1 MPTWSLLEYK
11 HSVACSSCQDES
23 AEHQPP
29 PPALLLMDWR
39 VASLAWLALARQL
52 HGMYSSLHSLCV
64 CELFLGFAGQNE
76 TVESSFPAGSL
87 SHTPSSLPTRPPA
100 AEPPL
105 VGLLT
110 VVCVS
115 VLSVLCVTV
124 LVTVVIVLVVRV
136 RRGLRRLRG
145 TTPTGQKTRGGGRAV
160 ENGATAHLLSV
171 ALANHN
177 FEWCRPRSLTP
188 TSTILPTSTPPSLT
202 TREYSEITP
211 LSPISTEEPL
221 RSHLYEEVDS
231 DDLVMTG
238 ATEGGGDNTPQVHL
252 YSLLEDPAHHTDH
265 THNTSPSPPIKL
277 QSLTSSGGSHVQDSP
292 QSDPVSQRDTSPS
305 SSRGSST
312 SLQDTSPKW
321 VLSPVVRCQG
331 QPRRAPRR
339 VVPYRVSLILPL
351 WEDGIRTSPAYP
363 AGVPPLSSISCRELN
378 DSGRYNRLEGVAY
391 RVVGVANGLGGVA
404 GYGSLEGNGVYATL
418 EPFLGAEPMRPRS
431 RSCDARLYNHLRH

>member
-1 MPTWSLLEYK
+1 M
-11 HSVACSSCQDES
+11 
-23 AEHQPP
+23 
-29 PPALLLMDWR
+29 
-39 VASLAWLALARQL
+39 
-52 HGMYSSLHSLCV
+52 
-64 CELFLGFAGQNE
+64 
-76 TVESSFPAGSL
+76 
-87 SHTPSSLPTRPPA
+87 
-100 AEPPL
+100 
-105 VGLLT
+105 
-110 VVCVS
+110 
-115 VLSVLCVTV
+115 LCVTV

-188 TSTILPTSTPPSLT
+188 TSILPTSTPPSLT

-211 LSPISTEEPL
+211 LSPISTEEL
-221 RSHLYEEVDS
+221 SRSHLYEEVDS

-252 YSLLEDPAHHTDH
+252 YSLLEDPTHHTDH

-292 QSDPVSQRDTSPS
+292 QRDPVSQRDTSPS
-305 SSRGSST
+305 SYRGSST

-351 WEDGIRTSPAYP
+351 WEDGIRTSPAHP
-363 AGVPPLSSISCRELN
+363 AGVPPLSSISCRGLN
-378 DSGRYNRLEGVAY
+378 DSGRYNRLESVAY
-391 RVVGVANGLGGVA
+391 RVGGVANGLGGVA